1 MHDWVKRMENE
12 KQDQNLVRIVE
23 ACQSIATTYGTL
35 EQPAK
40 DPTSYSYTYTDKN
53 LTISYAMR
61 ENSMQ
66 MNVTFRNKPLDRL
79 MFRDLV
85 ECLDYVIPLYT
96 RSRSD

>member
-1 MHDWVKRMENE
+1 MEDK

-23 ACQSIATTYGTL
+23 ACQSIATKYGTL

-40 DPTSYSYTYTDKN
+40 DPTNYAYTYTDKN
-53 LTISYAMR
+53 LTISYEMKG
-61 ENSMQ
+61 NSMQ

-79 MFRDLV
+79 MFCDLV
-85 ECLDYVIPLYT
+85 ECLDYVIPLYA